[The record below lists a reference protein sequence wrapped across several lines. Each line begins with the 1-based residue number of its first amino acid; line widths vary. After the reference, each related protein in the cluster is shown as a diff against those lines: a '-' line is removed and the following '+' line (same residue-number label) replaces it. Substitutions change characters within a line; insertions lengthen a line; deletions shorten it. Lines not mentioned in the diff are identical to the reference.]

1 MERKKNNYQ
10 ISWIVNSFKKKKKA
24 EEKAQAFDK

>member
-10 ISWIVNSFKKKKKA
+10 ISWIVNSFFKKA